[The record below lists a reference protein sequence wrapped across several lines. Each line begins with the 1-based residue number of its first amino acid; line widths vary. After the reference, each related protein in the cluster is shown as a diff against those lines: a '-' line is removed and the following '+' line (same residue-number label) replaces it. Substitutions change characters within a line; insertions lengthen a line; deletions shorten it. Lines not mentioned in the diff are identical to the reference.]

1 MNLSDLLDRP
11 IAFQRSFVRLTKSIN
26 AALFLSQAM
35 YWSKRTDPDNGIWFF
50 KKQSDWEDE
59 TGLTRREQETARK
72 TLREMGILE
81 EKLIGLPAT
90 LWFSVNLEN
99 LRTTLAATASSDVR
113 KQPSKIGGKRHTID
127 TETTTETTTDIGE
140 EAKASKA
147 KQFQKP
153 LVEEVAEY
161 ADEIDLDGSEV
172 RAFMDHHEA
181 RGWMLGSAKM
191 KDWRAALR
199 TWQRNAKKFAPRIA
213 QRTGPEP
220 ITNDGIWQG
229 YLDSLCREWDAAKP
243 DWKYA
248 ENALR
253 RARGHVGCDVIAEYL
268 KSSYGAVVSEW
279 QTILKEIE

>member
-1 MNLSDLLDRP
+1 VSEVK
-11 IAFQRSFVRLTKSIN
+11 AG
-26 AALFLSQAM
+26 
-35 YWSKRTDPDNGIWFF
+35 YW
-50 KKQSDWEDE
+50 
-59 TGLTRREQETARK
+59 
-72 TLREMGILE
+72 GILPAAVRYHKE
-81 EKLIGLPAT
+81 LSFAAKVMFTEFTALCEREGYCWASNAYFAELYGKDANTISEWVNSLRRAGFIEVEIFPEKGNLRRITPLVDKRGRYPEKDGEGYPEKDGADIKENIT
-90 LWFSVNLEN
+90 SVNTKKD
-99 LRTTLAATASSDVR
+99 R
-113 KQPSKIGGKRHTID
+113 
-127 TETTTETTTDIGE
+127 E

-161 ADEIDLDGSEV
+161 AEEIDLDGSEV

-229 YLDSLCREWDAAKP
+229 YLDSLCREWHPGKP
-243 DWKYA
+243 DLKYA

-268 KSSYGAVVSEW
+268 KRCYGVVVSEW
-279 QTILKEIE
+279 QAILEEIK